1 MPQNKEG
8 FDDIAHPGSE
18 AESGDD
24 GYRALSR
31 VRDVL
36 REHQFKTGIPKAP
49 NPDALV
55 KHAKKLNG
63 QDGSASGAD
72 EINVQPSLL
81 SISKSLSML
90 MVSLLRIVPA
100 SLKAMLVQGNVGPRW
115 RVKCE
120 SEVSISAY
128 L

>member
-1 MPQNKEG
+1 MPRNGEG

-49 NPDALV
+49 NPHALM

-72 EINVQPSLL
+72 EINVRKNLCIARSAVPRLVFGSLPL
-81 SISKSLSML
+81 GVDILTHS
-90 MVSLLRIVPA
+90 
-100 SLKAMLVQGNVGPRW
+100 
-115 RVKCE
+115 
-120 SEVSISAY
+120 
-128 L
+128 